1 MTVTAVFLHY
11 YFSSHEEKSSCL
23 FLYMHMRSLGCQNV
37 LILVS
42 SSGRRWKLPF
52 LCPLVNLFLRGVAK
66 LKKLQDEV
74 SYVLVI
80 HSEASIISVMVATM
94 RRCLLRPANSKT
106 QHKTGGSLTSMDV
119 PTMLDR
125 SPGRNSRRIS
135 GPTISR

>member
-1 MTVTAVFLHY
+1 MFPGLCFL
-11 YFSSHEEKSSCL
+11 K
-23 FLYMHMRSLGCQNV
+23 
-37 LILVS
+37 
-42 SSGRRWKLPF
+42 
-52 LCPLVNLFLRGVAK
+52 GVAK

-119 PTMLDR
+119 LTMLD
-125 SPGRNSRRIS
+125 
-135 GPTISR
+135 